1 MSRSSKVFQDPESPK
16 TRRFCQLAPSLPSDL
31 LTSNFLPVKGICFLP
46 NWSGQKRNRTVN
58 NQWMNESS
66 NQILHSRSWLWLK
79 TLLFVGERRIWG
91 NPKQWPTPEKTEVT
105 DTLIVW
111 AHRPYHHCLTW
122 SSMVSWMG
130 RFSKNLRFQAGS
142 RIYIYIYIYIYMYIK
157 VISRTHHEEMH
168 GGLSVLS
175 STNQAATPVS
185 GAIPANPKKVM
196 TFFFTKVFQG
206 NHHLPVI
213 LRKLSLT

>member
-1 MSRSSKVFQDPESPK
+1 MNQAIKSCIREVGCGSK
-16 TRRFCQLAPSLPSDL
+16 L
-31 LTSNFLPVKGICFLP
+31 CFL
-46 NWSGQKRNRTVN
+46 
-58 NQWMNESS
+58 
-66 NQILHSRSWLWLK
+66 L
-79 TLLFVGERRIWG
+79 ERDGFWEIQAVTHPW
-91 NPKQWPTPEKTEVT
+91 KTEVT

-142 RIYIYIYIYIYMYIK
+142 RIYIYILYIK

-175 STNQAATPVS
+175 STNQAAS
-185 GAIPANPKKVM
+185 SFWSHSCEPKKSHD
-196 TFFFTKVFQG
+196 FFFTKVFQG